1 MVDWKQQRQQVAKLS
16 VERGKTV
23 YEFLTH
29 FIKRCIHDRV
39 TITAGHLTYVSLLS
53 FVPLVAV
60 IFAVFATFPMFED
73 MRRTIEEALIGNLVP
88 ASGDAIREYLNKF
101 VENASQL
108 SAVGSIF
115 LFVVAIMLM
124 SVIDRALNYIWR
136 IKKRRRF
143 IISLAVYW
151 MVLTLGP
158 VLVGISIG
166 VSSYLLSVSSVADDY
181 ISGIRTLMLTLLPF
195 FATLVAFLLLYI
207 MVPNKVVRARHAI
220 WGALFSALA
229 FELAKLGFGLYLQY
243 FPAYEV
249 IYGAVATIPIL
260 IVWIFLSWNIIL
272 LGAELTAS
280 VEEFLHEKAEP
291 TPEEEQDLDTD
302 HDREIQGPGVN

>member
-1 MVDWKQQRQQVAKLS
+1 MVDWKEQRQQVVILS
-16 VERGKTV
+16 IERGKTV
-23 YEFLTH
+23 YQFLVH
-29 FIKRCIHDRV
+29 FVKRCIHDRV
-39 TITAGHLTYVSLLS
+39 TITAGHLTYVTLLS

-60 IFAVFATFPMFED
+60 VFAVFATFPMFED
-73 MRRTIEEALIGNLVP
+73 MRRTIEETLIGNLVP
-88 ASGDAIREYLNKF
+88 ASGEAIREYLNKF
-101 VENASQL
+101 VENANQL

-151 MVLTLGP
+151 MVLTMGP
-158 VLVGISIG
+158 VLVGISVG
-166 VSSYLLSVSSVADDY
+166 ASSYLLSASAVADDY
-181 ISGIRTLMLTLLPF
+181 ISGIRTMMLTLLPF
-195 FATLVAFLLLYI
+195 LATLIAFLLLYV
-207 MVPNKVVRARHAI
+207 MVPNKVVRARHAV
-220 WGALFSALA
+220 WGALFAALA
-229 FELAKLGFGLYLQY
+229 FELAKTGFGLYLQY
-243 FPAYEV
+243 FPSYEV

-280 VEEFLHEKAEP
+280 VEEFLDEKEEP
-291 TPEEEQDLDTD
+291 TPEEEQDMDTD
-302 HDREIQGPGVN
+302 HDSDLMGPGVN